1 MDISDEEQREALLA
15 ELMQLQ
21 GDLEKSFIPEMI
33 EPVLA
38 LRLTMQQLK
47 VLTVL
52 VTEPDGSTIR
62 ALADIMDVSLAT
74 MSGIVDRLESQEMVT
89 RALDPHDQRVRR
101 VTVSAAGR
109 DTIQR
114 LLVARPELRS
124 APLKQLALEDL
135 RALTQ
140 GVRALMALSQT
151 EQSEQV
157 D

>member
-1 MDISDEEQREALLA
+1 MT

-21 GDLEKSFIPEMI
+21 GDMEKSLIPEMI
-33 EPVLA
+33 ESVLA

-62 ALADIMDVSLAT
+62 ALAAIMDVSLAT

-89 RALDPHDQRVRR
+89 RALDPCDQRVRR
-101 VTVSAAGR
+101 VTVTAAGR

-114 LLVARPELRS
+114 LLVSRPELRN
-124 APLKQLALEDL
+124 APLKRLALDDL

-140 GVRALMALSQT
+140 GIRALMAASQIDQIDQIDET
-151 EQSEQV
+151 
-157 D
+157 DWTG